1 MDGIN
6 GAAWR
11 LMIHIWALSP
21 YGVLAG
27 MLMFSNKQGMTAL
40 VAASRFFSA
49 TATRSPGLDTP
60 RLPWSRTLLRIVI
73 HQPQL

>member
-40 VAASRFFSA
+40 GR
-49 TATRSPGLDTP
+49 GDN
-60 RLPWSRTLLRIVI
+60 LRIWDSQERANQI
-73 HQPQL
+73 QR